1 MAFRITVVSLA
12 ISAVSYYY
20 SYTRLQEE
28 ALGNLEKYIKARSQL
43 ESEPF
48 LQAETNTTLLRN
60 EFIRRY
66 AQMQGVDVSADFHAL
81 MKQDKD
87 GMWRVR
93 VERDDFEYRATVAL
107 LPRVE
112 LTPEFMRQ
120 VMLGYELLG
129 QYGPAFRNRY
139 YDTFIDLN
147 VSDGSLMFL
156 PDLNYARNG
165 SVADFEFDLETEV
178 GATPARNPER
188 KTFWTG
194 IYFDKQAMQWM
205 VSVVTPIDYL
215 GRYIG
220 SAGQDVLL
228 DQLIAR
234 TNSVGIPG
242 TTNFIVTRQ
251 GELIAHPDRMSQI
264 EAMRGH
270 YNLRDAD
277 DPALRDMYAA
287 VTSATPKQLFVES
300 PDGKSWLG
308 MAQIRGADWLFVTV
322 YPKRLLQ
329 EKAALAASMV
339 LLLGLIAL
347 LIELGLMAWV
357 LKVDVARP
365 LGRLKAAIQS
375 LAQGR
380 HTHPLDTDR
389 TDELGELARN
399 FDTMAMTIAHH
410 RQHLEDQVATRTEE
424 LALRN
429 AQLESANAELS
440 RLNEEKNE
448 LLTIAAHDLKNPV
461 ASIGGMASLI
471 GSKFDVWPKER
482 VRDRLAGISQLA
494 HRIQRILGNLLDI
507 NTLESGQYR
516 LTLEPISLD
525 ELLAELLA
533 SWEGRLEEKQQHCQW
548 QPHGLIVQADRQ
560 ALWQVLDNLISNA
573 SKYAPHRSRIEIAA
587 ALSLGMVEIGVHDRG
602 PGIAPHEMDKLF
614 RKFGR
619 LSAVPTGG
627 EHTTGLGLSIVKR
640 LAEEMGG
647 GVRCDSLLGH
657 GTTFTV
663 SLPQPDTDGLHH
675 RGGKSTETLLDPD
688 GKIGI

>member
-1 MAFRITVVSLA
+1 MSLA

-20 SYTRLQEE
+20 SYMRLQEE

-48 LQAETNTTLLRN
+48 LQAETNTKLLRN

-66 AQMQGVDVSADFHAL
+66 AQMQGKDVSADFHAL
-81 MKQDKD
+81 LKQDRD

-107 LPRVE
+107 LPRIE

-120 VMLGYELLG
+120 VMLGYDLLS

-147 VSDGSLMFL
+147 ISDASLMFL

-165 SVADFEFDLETEV
+165 SVADFEFDLETEL

-215 GRYIG
+215 GRYLG
-220 SAGQDVLL
+220 GAGQDVLL
-228 DQLIAR
+228 DQLIGR

-251 GELIAHPDRMSQI
+251 GDLIAHPERMQQI
-264 EAMRGH
+264 EASRGH
-270 YNLRDAD
+270 YNLHDTDDAG
-277 DPALRDMYAA
+277 LRDLY
-287 VTSATPKQLFVES
+287 SAISKASPKQLFVES
-300 PDGKSWLG
+300 TDGQSWLG
-308 MAQIRGADWLFVTV
+308 MAQIRGADWLFVIV
-322 YPKRLLQ
+322 YPKKLLQ

-339 LLLGLIAL
+339 LLLGLVAL

-365 LGRLKAAIQS
+365 LGRLKSAIQS

-380 HTHPLDTDR
+380 HTHPLDIDR
-389 TDELGELARN
+389 TDELGELARS
-399 FDTMAMTIAHH
+399 FDTMATTIAHH
-410 RQHLEDQVATRTEE
+410 RHHLEEQVSARTDE
-424 LALRN
+424 LAQRN
-429 AQLESANAELS
+429 AELETVNVELS

-471 GSKFDVWPKER
+471 SSKFDVWPKER
-482 VRDRLAGISQLA
+482 VRDRLSGITQLA
-494 HRIQRILGNLLDI
+494 HRIQCILGNLLDI

-516 LTLEPISLD
+516 LTLEPLALD
-525 ELLAELLA
+525 EVLAELLT
-533 SWEGRLEEKQQHCQW
+533 SWEGRLEEKQQRCHAQAS
-548 QPHGLIVQADRQ
+548 GLMVLADRQ
-560 ALWQVLDNLISNA
+560 ALWQVFDNLISNA
-573 SKYAPHRSRIEIAA
+573 SKYAPHQSRIEVGAVS
-587 ALSLGMVEIGVHDRG
+587 LLGMVEVAVCDRG

-663 SLPQPDTDGLHH
+663 SLPQADAFTPAPADKAAQMLE
-675 RGGKSTETLLDPD
+675 RGGRIEV
-688 GKIGI
+688 